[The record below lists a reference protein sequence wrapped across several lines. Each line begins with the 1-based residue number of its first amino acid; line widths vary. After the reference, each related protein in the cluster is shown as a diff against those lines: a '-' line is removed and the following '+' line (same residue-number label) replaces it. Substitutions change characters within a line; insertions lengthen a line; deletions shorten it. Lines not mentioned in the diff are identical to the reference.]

1 MTMNKVQN
9 DIAQGNFSTTEL
21 NQLITFIQGVKTN
34 QAKRSISVGDSVF
47 VVQKTKK
54 TRGTVVKIKIKKAVV
69 DMDGKGRYNVP
80 LAMLELA

>member
-1 MTMNKVQN
+1 MNKVQN

-21 NQLITFIQGVKTN
+21 NQLITFIQGVKTT
-34 QAKRSISVGDSVF
+34 QAKRSISVGDAVF

>member
-34 QAKRSISVGDSVF
+34 QAKRSI

>member
-34 QAKRSISVGDSVF
+34 QAKHSC
-47 VVQKTKK
+47 
-54 TRGTVVKIKIKKAVV
+54 
-69 DMDGKGRYNVP
+69 
-80 LAMLELA
+80 

>member
-9 DIAQGNFSTTEL
+9 DIAQGNFSTPEL

-34 QAKRSISVGDSVF
+34 QAKRSISVGDAVF